1 MKQCFTPQ
9 QVAAMLQLDLPYI
22 HGMIRKKELRAFDIL
37 PGIIRIT
44 SDSVDEFI
52 RKRSVQ
58 GMNVYQMPQEF
69 RKLSHRAQNVLYR
82 LAMFNSV
89 EELTQ
94 YTRNEWMKFRG
105 VGSKTIDEI
114 ERLCQAHGF
123 ELAQES

>member
-1 MKQCFTPQ
+1 MRQCFTPQ
-9 QVAAMLQLDLPYI
+9 QVAAMLQLDLPYV
-22 HGMIRKKELRAFDIL
+22 HGMIRNKQLRAFDIL

-58 GMNVYQMPQEF
+58 ELNVYQMPQEF

-105 VGSKTIDEI
+105 VGSKNLDEI